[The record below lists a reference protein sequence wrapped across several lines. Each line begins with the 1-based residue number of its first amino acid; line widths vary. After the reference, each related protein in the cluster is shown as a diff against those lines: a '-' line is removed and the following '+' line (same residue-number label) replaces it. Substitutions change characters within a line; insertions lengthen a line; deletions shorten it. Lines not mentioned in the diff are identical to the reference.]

1 MNLCQEV
8 IVDLV
13 VANTCSIT
21 QPVST
26 AGGLSIRTHE
36 EVTKKR
42 GIFSLKIARVCE
54 DYLRMLGLAKATLVS
69 NELGAVVAVMLTWIF
84 AWPWWKLDNDPT
96 KEVSLPANT
105 DTFVPEQCALATG
118 TFFLTL
124 AGQTWN
130 SFIPLVKPLSWEPI
144 SRKSCLKLNLDFIS
158 FILPCL
164 EK

>member
-21 QPVST
+21 QPLRST
-26 AGGLSIRTHE
+26 AGSLSIRTHE

-69 NELGAVVAVMLTWIF
+69 NELGAVVAVMLT
-84 AWPWWKLDNDPT
+84 
-96 KEVSLPANT
+96 
-105 DTFVPEQCALATG
+105 
-118 TFFLTL
+118 
-124 AGQTWN
+124 
-130 SFIPLVKPLSWEPI
+130 
-144 SRKSCLKLNLDFIS
+144 
-158 FILPCL
+158 
-164 EK
+164 